1 MATLD
6 GGRIGIAA
14 QSLGIAEGALAEA
27 INYTKGRVQFGKP
40 ISKFQNTQFTFADM
54 ELGCEAG
61 RLLTYQAAIAKSYR
75 NPQSDKYFVWQVDYN
90 TSGAF
95 MSWLR
100 LYNGDFVRMLPWTVL
115 MDELTNQ
122 WSLEDAVKYILKESY
137 PDLTMEELWNE
148 YKTEVEVF
156 LQNN

>member
-1 MATLD
+1 M
-6 GGRIGIAA
+6 
-14 QSLGIAEGALAEA
+14 S
-27 INYTKGRVQFGKP
+27 KP
-40 ISKFQNTQFTFADM
+40 
-54 ELGCEAG
+54 
-61 RLLTYQAAIAKSYR
+61 YR
-75 NPQSDKYFVWQVDYN
+75 FPQSDNYFVWQADYY
-90 TSGAF
+90 TSGAV

-137 PDLTMEELWNE
+137 PDITMEELWNE

>member
-1 MATLD
+1 MKVASQGYILAT
-6 GGRIGIAA
+6 
-14 QSLGIAEGALAEA
+14 QKEE
-27 INYTKGRVQFGKP
+27 
-40 ISKFQNTQFTFADM
+40 
-54 ELGCEAG
+54 
-61 RLLTYQAAIAKSYR
+61 YQAAIAKSYR

>member
-1 MATLD
+1 MIYPITP
-6 GGRIGIAA
+6 
-14 QSLGIAEGALAEA
+14 LA
-27 INYTKGRVQFGKP
+27 
-40 ISKFQNTQFTFADM
+40 
-54 ELGCEAG
+54 
-61 RLLTYQAAIAKSYR
+61 
-75 NPQSDKYFVWQVDYN
+75 
-90 TSGAF
+90 
-95 MSWLR
+95 
-100 LYNGDFVRMLPWTVL
+100 PWTVL

>member
-1 MATLD
+1 
-6 GGRIGIAA
+6 
-14 QSLGIAEGALAEA
+14 
-27 INYTKGRVQFGKP
+27 
-40 ISKFQNTQFTFADM
+40 
-54 ELGCEAG
+54 
-61 RLLTYQAAIAKSYR
+61 
-75 NPQSDKYFVWQVDYN
+75 
-90 TSGAF
+90 

-122 WSLEDAVKYILKESY
+122 WSLGGCGEVYPEGEL

>member
-1 MATLD
+1 M
-6 GGRIGIAA
+6 
-14 QSLGIAEGALAEA
+14 
-27 INYTKGRVQFGKP
+27 
-40 ISKFQNTQFTFADM
+40 
-54 ELGCEAG
+54 AG
-61 RLLTYQAAIAKSYR
+61 RCESSEQRIYSGYAKEEYQAAIAKSYR
-75 NPQSDKYFVWQVDYN
+75 NPQSDKCFVWRVDYN

-137 PDLTMEELWNE
+137 PDLTVMEELWNE

>member
-1 MATLD
+1 
-6 GGRIGIAA
+6 
-14 QSLGIAEGALAEA
+14 
-27 INYTKGRVQFGKP
+27 
-40 ISKFQNTQFTFADM
+40 
-54 ELGCEAG
+54 
-61 RLLTYQAAIAKSYR
+61 
-75 NPQSDKYFVWQVDYN
+75 
-90 TSGAF
+90 

-115 MDELTNQ
+115 MDELTNL

-137 PDLTMEELWNE
+137 PDITMEELWNE

>member
-1 MATLD
+1 MLFNPNIIMEFCHISEPFFIWCF
-6 GGRIGIAA
+6 GSKLPIKYVFSYILRVC
-14 QSLGIAEGALAEA
+14 SLSCA
-27 INYTKGRVQFGKP
+27 
-40 ISKFQNTQFTFADM
+40 
-54 ELGCEAG
+54 
-61 RLLTYQAAIAKSYR
+61 
-75 NPQSDKYFVWQVDYN
+75 FVWQVDYN

>member
-1 MATLD
+1 MDGVQDCDRQGYQEGWPDAVKVASKGYILAT
-6 GGRIGIAA
+6 
-14 QSLGIAEGALAEA
+14 QKEE
-27 INYTKGRVQFGKP
+27 
-40 ISKFQNTQFTFADM
+40 
-54 ELGCEAG
+54 
-61 RLLTYQAAIAKSYR
+61 YQAAIAKSYR

-95 MSWLR
+95 MSWSR

>member
-1 MATLD
+1 MDGVQDCDRQGYQEGWPDAVKVASKGYILATQKKSIRPLSPSLT
-6 GGRIGIAA
+6 GIRRV
-14 QSLGIAEGALAEA
+14 
-27 INYTKGRVQFGKP
+27 INTL
-40 ISKFQNTQFTFADM
+40 S
-54 ELGCEAG
+54 G
-61 RLLTYQAAIAKSYR
+61 RLTIIL
-75 NPQSDKYFVWQVDYN
+75 PVL
-90 TSGAF
+90 F

>member
-1 MATLD
+1 
-6 GGRIGIAA
+6 
-14 QSLGIAEGALAEA
+14 
-27 INYTKGRVQFGKP
+27 
-40 ISKFQNTQFTFADM
+40 
-54 ELGCEAG
+54 
-61 RLLTYQAAIAKSYR
+61 
-75 NPQSDKYFVWQVDYN
+75 
-90 TSGAF
+90 

-115 MDELTNQ
+115 MDELTSQ

-137 PDLTMEELWNE
+137 PDITMEELWNE